1 MSIDLTG
8 ITNKN
13 EYYTNH
19 YFSTIFEENAGEAIT
34 AWAQAAKSSEE
45 IRTPWAQLRQNARQF
60 YPLHDRYAGGALNLQ
75 LLAAIRTMAD
85 RYLASLGYPEAAPE
99 LVPVDASL
107 SVPVYLEMKKS
118 NGAPLLWVMLSA
130 SRESDAG
137 ILESNVFDGNI
148 AEEDAFGAVHNDDL
162 LELKNE
168 DLATQI
174 LFGAAEPPRFLLF
187 ISLNQIA
194 LIDRNKW
201 SEKRYLQFE
210 LEDIFS
216 RLELTTLQAMVVL
229 LHKDSLCPEDGSILL
244 DELNEQSQKNAAGVS
259 QDLKYALRECIELL
273 GNEVLHD
280 MRTRQKIN
288 LEEHPVDA
296 GQLPSAP
303 AVLHE
308 RMFPDA
314 VRKFLGREYMRLVEE
329 LCVQRFV
336 RQSLG
341 RPGICLVAISNE
353 ISHNVLFVH
362 HAVFFTQFLVQLNG
376 VPLDIVG
383 CE

>member
-229 LHKDSLCPEDGSILL
+229 LHKDSLCPEDG
-244 DELNEQSQKNAAGVS
+244 KM
-259 QDLKYALRECIELL
+259 LR
-273 GNEVLHD
+273 
-280 MRTRQKIN
+280 
-288 LEEHPVDA
+288 
-296 GQLPSAP
+296 
-303 AVLHE
+303 
-308 RMFPDA
+308 
-314 VRKFLGREYMRLVEE
+314 
-329 LCVQRFV
+329 
-336 RQSLG
+336 
-341 RPGICLVAISNE
+341 
-353 ISHNVLFVH
+353 
-362 HAVFFTQFLVQLNG
+362 VFHR
-376 VPLDIVG
+376 I
-383 CE
+383 